1 MCCISFNYSSLH
13 RFRQELLGSYM
24 VNVGSKGPVPSR
36 SSAARIFTNIRSS
49 PGAIGTVIAF
59 RLEPC
64 RPASAHTKTDLT
76 SLIRFVSMD
85 QMSKVYSTYEAK
97 AKFSEILR
105 RVRAGGTV
113 RISCHGEAVAEVRP
127 VSPPRSLGVSL
138 RRMEEEGVVVRASSS
153 TPCSAARHKS

>member
-1 MCCISFNYSSLH
+1 MS
-13 RFRQELLGSYM
+13 RFWAGIL
-24 VNVGSKGPVPSR
+24 SKGPVPSR
-36 SSAARIFTNIRSS
+36 SSAARIFTNILSS

-97 AKFSEILR
+97 AKFSEI
-105 RVRAGGTV
+105 
-113 RISCHGEAVAEVRP
+113 
-127 VSPPRSLGVSL
+127 
-138 RRMEEEGVVVRASSS
+138 
-153 TPCSAARHKS
+153 